1 MYFDK
6 QRFAD
11 LLKQAKGDRS
21 INRYG
26 IDSDVDP
33 AYISRLLR
41 CLVNNSPSAT
51 IIRKLADS
59 AYSGVTVNE
68 LMIAAGYLS
77 DSPNSDFYSNYVLEH
92 DKSIQWREWEKVI
105 EEAARYNIPPE
116 IALDLI
122 SSVGKSINK
131 AKKINQT

>member
-11 LLKQAKGDRS
+11 LLKQAKGERS

-26 IDSDVDP
+26 VDSGVDP

-41 CLVNNSPSAT
+41 CMVSNSPSAA
-51 IIRKLADS
+51 IIKKLADS
-59 AYSGVTVNE
+59 ADNGVTVNM
-68 LMIAAGYLS
+68 LMVEAGYLKADPSSNPES
-77 DSPNSDFYSNYVLEH
+77 DANNAPDHHKSNRW
-92 DKSIQWREWEKVI
+92 QEWEKVI

-116 IALDLI
+116 MALDLI
-122 SSVGKSINK
+122 TSVGKSINK
-131 AKKINQT
+131 TKK